1 MPDLVVTLTS
11 IPTRFDKITPTL
23 RDLLRQT
30 ADIAEIRL
38 YISRKYRRFPD
49 SKFDPPK
56 VPEGIKVCMVD
67 EDYGP
72 ATKILPAVKDFQG
85 QNVELLFCDDDQPYD
100 PNWAQRF
107 LDERKRKPN
116 CCIVERGYDLE
127 YRPKGHCYYIE
138 RDAFPRAERR
148 VKGLKYRLRRMAS
161 LFTSKPTPY
170 TTSGYVDIL
179 EGFGGVMVRPEFFP
193 TEVFDIPDILWT
205 VDDPWLSGHLT
216 RNNIPI
222 WLHSNEQQW
231 RRPYNAHFS
240 DRLGAFVYKQHGRSA
255 ADSASIDYFRSKYGI
270 WQDRD
275 LSEQEKIALKRPAPT
290 KPAHEPMQWAVEQ
303 Q

>member
-1 MPDLVVTLTS
+1 MADLVVTLTS
-11 IPTRFDKITPTL
+11 IPTRFDKIAPTL
-23 RDLLRQT
+23 EDLLNQT

-49 SKFDPPK
+49 AKFDPPK
-56 VPEGIKVCMVD
+56 VPKGIKVCMVD
-67 EDYGP
+67 EDFGP

-100 PNWAQRF
+100 SNWAQRF

-127 YRPKGHCYYIE
+127 YRPKGHRYYIE
-138 RDAFPRAERR
+138 RDAHPRAERR
-148 VKGLKYRLRRMAS
+148 IKGLKYRLRRTMS

-170 TTSGYVDIL
+170 TASGYVDIL
-179 EGFGGVMVRPEFFP
+179 EGFGGVMVRPDFFP
-193 TEVFDIPDILWT
+193 PEVFDIPDILWT

-216 RNNIPI
+216 RNNVPI

-231 RRPYNAHFS
+231 RRPYGAHFS
-240 DRLGAFVYKQHGRSA
+240 DRLGAFVYKQHGRLA
-255 ADSASIDYFRSKYGI
+255 ADSASIDYFRSTYDI
-270 WQDRD
+270 WRD
-275 LSEQEKIALKRPAPT
+275 KKLPQQESDANHSSPSA
-290 KPAHEPMQWAVEQ
+290 KPESNQWQWAVEQ
-303 Q
+303 R